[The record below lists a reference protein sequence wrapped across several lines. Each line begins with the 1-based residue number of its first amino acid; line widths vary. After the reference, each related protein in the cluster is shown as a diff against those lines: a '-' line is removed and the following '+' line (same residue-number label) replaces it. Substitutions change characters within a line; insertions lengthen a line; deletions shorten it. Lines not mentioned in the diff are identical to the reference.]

1 MNSYFFRVEHD
12 LLRSEAFKTLG
23 GSAIKVYL
31 VIGLYSD
38 FGTDWAYPSIR
49 TIAKQAG
56 LSRQTVLAAIEQ
68 LTRIGLL
75 ATSKAKG
82 RSTAYRIIR
91 QAPERPPRSKATAA
105 GQGAEKPTGTG
116 PRLLEVPPPS
126 VPESLEVPPRSG
138 PNPGPVAAQS
148 FGPIGPASRPEREP
162 TSREDQT
169 ASIPI
174 PGTPF
179 RLTAEGRLLVAVD
192 LQELLT
198 NQGIPGQLAQRLLA
212 QKDPEAV
219 AKVLLNAFYLQS
231 QGKLQNGP
239 GYIRAGIEDGYDL
252 LPQVASRLENRRREL
267 ETQLRQVAARQ
278 QTGPRG
284 RPTSRRTSRRRLHD
298 RATQPRAT
306 RPARPAGHR
315 PAPRA
320 ARSPQPHPLQP
331 LRPQQGLRAGL
342 FFLANSP
349 GRGSVRIGT
358 QRPLGR
364 SRAAPE

>member
-12 LLRSEAFKTLG
+12 LLRSEAFKNLG

-49 TIAKQAG
+49 TIARQAG
-56 LSRQTVLAAIEQ
+56 LSRQTVLVAIEH
-68 LTRIGLL
+68 LARMGLL

-82 RSTAYRIIR
+82 RSTAYRILR
-91 QAPERPPRSKATAA
+91 QPPPRPSQQSATIKAPKKHNRSGLVSLEDVAS
-105 GQGAEKPTGTG
+105 TGLNSLEDALETG
-116 PRLLEVPPPS
+116 PKT
-126 VPESLEVPPRSG
+126 
-138 PNPGPVAAQS
+138 
-148 FGPIGPASRPEREP
+148 GPASARDFGQAGPEAGPQEEAISKHE
-162 TSREDQT
+162 TT

-179 RLTAEGRLLVAVD
+179 RITAEGRLHVAVD

-198 NQGIPGQLAQRLLA
+198 NQGIPEQLAGRLVA

-219 AKVLLNAFYLQS
+219 AKVLLNALYLQS

-267 ETQLRQVAARQ
+267 EANLRVVENRQRQTREAQEQASEQAAINYVLAQLGPDRLNCLVEEAIRLLPEPIAR
-278 QTGPRG
+278 RN
-284 RPTSRRTSRRRLHD
+284 PTLSNPFV
-298 RATQPRAT
+298 RAKVYELACQE
-306 RPARPAGHR
+306 PAD
-315 PAPRA
+315 
-320 ARSPQPHPLQP
+320 
-331 LRPQQGLRAGL
+331 
-342 FFLANSP
+342 
-349 GRGSVRIGT
+349 
-358 QRPLGR
+358 
-364 SRAAPE
+364 